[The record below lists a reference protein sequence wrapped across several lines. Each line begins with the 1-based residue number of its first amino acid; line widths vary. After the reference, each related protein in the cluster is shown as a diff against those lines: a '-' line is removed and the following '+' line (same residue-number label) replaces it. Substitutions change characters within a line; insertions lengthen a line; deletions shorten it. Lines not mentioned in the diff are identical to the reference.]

1 MSSAAASFAAAAAA
15 VLLCLAAAAA
25 AAAAAD
31 PDGTGKKAG
40 FKVTFSNAKIEK
52 IALLKSAG

>member
-15 VLLCLAAAAA
+15 VLLCLAA

>member
-1 MSSAAASFAAAAAA
+1 MTMSSAAA

-31 PDGTGKKAG
+31 PDGTTGKKAG

-52 IALLKSAG
+52 LPF